1 MKTTDLQFTK
11 PFPFYKNYID
21 LVKDVELMDMLQ
33 RQSQN
38 FPEFM
43 ATIPESKLDFRY
55 AENKWTVAEV
65 LVHIIDSERIFQYRA
80 LRFSRGD
87 QTPLPGFEQDDY
99 VPFSKANNRTL
110 QSLIDE
116 YSVVRNS
123 TLHLFNQFDTNDLE
137 RKGIASSL
145 DWSVGALGFVICGHQ
160 KHHRNIYGAEIC
172 M

>member
-110 QSLIDE
+110 QSLIQG
-116 YSVVRNS
+116 
-123 TLHLFNQFDTNDLE
+123 T
-137 RKGIASSL
+137 
-145 DWSVGALGFVICGHQ
+145 
-160 KHHRNIYGAEIC
+160 
-172 M
+172 

>member
-21 LVKDVELMDMLQ
+21 LVKDVELMDMLH

-43 ATIPESKLDFRY
+43 ATIPQSKLDFRY
-55 AENKWTVAEV
+55 AENKWTMAEV
-65 LVHIIDSERIFQYRA
+65 LLHIIDSERIFQYRA

-116 YSVVRNS
+116 YSIVRNS

-137 RKGIASSL
+137 REGIASSL

-160 KHHRNIYGAEIC
+160 KHHRNILRERYL
-172 M
+172 

>member
-160 KHHRNIYGAEIC
+160 KHHRNILRERYL
-172 M
+172 

>member
-43 ATIPESKLDFRY
+43 ATIPQSKLDFRY
-55 AENKWTVAEV
+55 AENKWTMAEV
-65 LVHIIDSERIFQYRA
+65 LLHIIDSERIFQYRA

-116 YSVVRNS
+116 YSIVRNS

-160 KHHRNIYGAEIC
+160 KHHRNILRERYL
-172 M
+172 

>member
-1 MKTTDLQFTK
+1 
-11 PFPFYKNYID
+11 
-21 LVKDVELMDMLQ
+21 MDMLQ

-160 KHHRNIYGAEIC
+160 KHHRNILRERYL
-172 M
+172 